1 MAGLLGRSPSLVVC
15 RPLEQEVAQPAAGFR
30 SFRLV
35 NILSNY
41 RLYRCSA
48 RAMTFLMSIALA

>member
-1 MAGLLGRSPSLVVC
+1 MADPLGRSHSLAVW
-15 RPLEQEVAQPAAGFR
+15 RPLQEVAKPAAGFR